1 MCSEPH
7 IPRQRRSCLIFDVGQ
22 NMKSET
28 RGLAEWAI
36 FYTLTLG
43 IAFFCFVFAMAGA
56 TSLPSPY
63 SAVTSIIVFGTWI
76 IGIVYFTRRLA
87 RSESVQKS
95 AVSLA
100 PIHLLQFVLVLF
112 TIPTFILG
120 SRDDMAVLST
130 VLLTWE
136 IFGVMFT
143 FSFLLLGVFARK
155 GIPARTWI
163 YAASSI
169 AIVAGS
175 IYLKNQKKE
184 PEPNQSLQTMT
195 TAVTSAASHPP
206 RQLRSCLI

>member
-1 MCSEPH
+1 
-7 IPRQRRSCLIFDVGQ
+7 
-22 NMKSET
+22 MKTET

-43 IAFFCFVFAMAGA
+43 IAFFCFIFAMAGA

-63 SAVTSIIVFGTWI
+63 SGVTGIIIFGLWI

-112 TIPTFILG
+112 TLPTFILG
-120 SRDDMAVLST
+120 SRHDMAVLSI

-143 FSFLLLGVFARK
+143 LSFLLLGVFARK
-155 GIPARTWI
+155 GIPARTWF
-163 YAASSI
+163 YAAVSI
-169 AIVAGS
+169 AVVAGS

-184 PEPNQSLQTMT
+184 TEPTQALQTISRT
-195 TAVTSAASHPP
+195 VPVAAEPLCGPALEMSDF
-206 RQLRSCLI
+206 